1 MSVYPQG
8 LGPAL
13 RGEAKQDAFSVTKE
27 HSKTSYNLRFE
38 FIKGHLQLKKKNKK
52 NSNSTILAARERLK
66 AFSHP
71 PSPRNIIISE

>member
-1 MSVYPQG
+1 MLVRHCTTRPEMSVYPQG

-38 FIKGHLQLKKKNKK
+38 FIKGHLQLKKKKKPNKQQ
-52 NSNSTILAARERLK
+52 
-66 AFSHP
+66 
-71 PSPRNIIISE
+71 